1 MKNLPIAILKR
12 FFGYDSFKENQ
23 EKIIESLLSG
33 KDAFVLMPTGSG
45 KSICYQIPAMI
56 RSGVGIVISPLIA
69 LMEDQVKGLQQ
80 NGVRAEYLNSTQD
93 FKTVNRVQQQV
104 ASGNVDIL

>member
-23 EKIIESLLSG
+23 EKIIEGLLSG

-56 RSGVGIVISPLIA
+56 RPGVGIVISPLIA
-69 LMEDQVKGLQQ
+69 LMEDQVNGLQQ
-80 NGVRAEYLNSTQD
+80 NGVRAEYLNS
-93 FKTVNRVQQQV
+93 
-104 ASGNVDIL
+104 